1 MTFDTGSG
9 TGQQR
14 NFCRSA
20 PYYDKIDLQASAP
33 LFFRSGNPSAGL
45 IIYNT
50 EPYFRERENNMKK
63 IIILLLA
70 MLLLFTA
77 AVSAEEQTV
86 DPLYQNMIDELFH
99 ILDGQ
104 DSGVLTVEKDYTVIF
119 AWLKGHPASVNLGYV
134 IRDVD
139 GNGTD
144 ELLIGE
150 NTPLGETVLYNMF
163 TIRDG
168 ELVNVFSGWDR
179 NRYYL
184 CTNGNFINEGSSG
197 AMQSSTIYY
206 IYAKGEMIFIRSVIY
221 DATMEPEGPWFV
233 SYEKG
238 WISDEPDPT
247 LQEISQE
254 KAMELSGAFTYETL
268 ELTPFLKK

>member
-1 MTFDTGSG
+1 MIRLNRETSESRIFGNADPAARAAVT
-9 TGQQR
+9 R
-14 NFCRSA
+14 L
-20 PYYDKIDLQASAP
+20 PDDDL
-33 LFFRSGNPSAGL
+33 
-45 IIYNT
+45 YNT
-50 EPYFRERENNMKK
+50 EPYIPERKNDMKK
-63 IIILLLA
+63 ILIVLLA

-77 AVSAEEQTV
+77 AVSAEEQAP

-104 DSGVLTVEKDYTVIF
+104 DSGALTVEEDYTVIF
-119 AWLKGHPASVNLGYV
+119 AWLKGHPASMNLGYA

-168 ELVNVFSGWDR
+168 ELVNVFNGWDR

-221 DATMEPEGPWFV
+221 DATMEPQGPWFV

-238 WISDEPDPT
+238 WINDEPDPT